1 MARYG
6 KVAMALHW
14 TIAALALAQIALGW
28 WMLGVPKFPE
38 GLRAGWFNLH
48 KSLGLTIGL
57 IMLVRLAWRLGHPA
71 PPLPQGTPRWEQRA
85 ARASHFLLYAAL
97 IAQPLA
103 GYLGSSFSGY
113 PIRYFGVALPRW
125 GWDAP
130 ALKALFSAI
139 HLGVACFITA
149 LVALHILAVLRH
161 LARRDGVFARMG
173 SLTSP
178 E

>member
-28 WMLGVPKFPE
+28 WMLGLPKVPE

-57 IMLVRLAWRLGHPA
+57 VMLARLAWRMTHRA
-71 PPLPQGTPRWEQRA
+71 PPLPQGTPRWELRA
-85 ARASHFLLYAAL
+85 ARASHFLLYGAL

-103 GYLGSSFSGY
+103 GYLGSSFTTY
-113 PIRYFGVALPRW
+113 PIRYFGLALPRW

-130 ALKALFSAI
+130 AFKVLFATV
-139 HLGVACFITA
+139 HLGLACLITV
-149 LVALHILAVLRH
+149 LVALHIAAALRH
-161 LARRDGVFARMG
+161 VARRDGMFARMWP
-173 SLTSP
+173 LTSP